1 MAKHLETRN
10 QKNILYVFK
19 QNKAH
24 THTHT
29 HADAPLLLITSVC
42 FLKKGHSFT

>member
-24 THTHT
+24 THTHKT
-29 HADAPLLLITSVC
+29 VNVIRT
-42 FLKKGHSFT
+42 KKEVMHNF